1 MQARLRGFDSAVA
14 LCCLLACGSLLP
26 STSPATLAD
35 FLAARVQVRP
45 PPPRRGGVALGPR
58 PVASCGAVAEG
69 SRALIGLCGALVLC
83 VRGARLALRS
93 QGQGGRFNV
102 GQYYMPKLKGA
113 KKMAVLRKR
122 KNYGTHGARKVPRRY
137 PLYDILEE
145 LDEKLPWYTVIS
157 EPEEPLDPV
166 MDVPLLERYPWAESL
181 EKVPKEKQEKESRPA
196 TGMEPYFGS
205 FTRQNL
211 PPRGRRQLYVFR
223 RGVPR
228 YNHPPWINRPLIG
241 QGVKVIHN
249 LPYKKDR
256 RPRME
261 WLTVRER
268 KRLKRQLKQNDKAM
282 NEVVDELGDGLDAEL
297 DGLKE

>member
-1 MQARLRGFDSAVA
+1 MEARLHGLAFAVA
-14 LCCLLACGSLLP
+14 VCCLLACGSLIR
-26 STSPATLAD
+26 STSPATLVD

-45 PPPRRGGVALGPR
+45 PPPRCGGVALGPR

-69 SRALIGLCGALVLC
+69 SRALIGLCGALVIC

-137 PLYDILEE
+137 PLYDKLEE

-166 MDVPLLERYPWAESL
+166 MDVPLLERYPWAGSL

-205 FTRQNL
+205 FTKQNL
-211 PPRGRRQLYVFR
+211 PPLGRRQLYVFR
-223 RGVPR
+223 RGWPR
-228 YNHPPWINRPLIG
+228 YNYPPWINRPLIG
-241 QGVKVIHN
+241 EGIKVIHN
-249 LPYKKDR
+249 LPFKKDR
-256 RPRME
+256 RPRE
-261 WLTVRER
+261 NQLTRAQLNS
-268 KRLKRQLKQNDKAM
+268 LKRQQEQNDKAM
-282 NEVVDELGDGLDAEL
+282 DEVMGELGDGLDAEL